1 MNEALLVRLIAVGLF
16 AMVCWSMW
24 DALRVA
30 VRSPLEG
37 ALRRTQTV
45 FRLMRAV
52 VYAALLYVLSA
63 WGAYEAWFASSV
75 VSWTLATLLVTGGVT
90 GCYFGWCFLTVRPP
104 A

>member
-1 MNEALLVRLIAVGLF
+1 MNEIQFVRLVAVALF

-30 VRSPLEG
+30 VRSPLDG
-37 ALRRTQTV
+37 PVRRAQTMV
-45 FRLMRAV
+45 RLMRAV

-63 WGAYEAWFASSV
+63 WGAYQAWFAGSV
-75 VSWTLATLLVTGGVT
+75 VSWTLATLLVTGGAT
-90 GCYFGWCFLTVRPP
+90 GAYLGWVYLTVRPP